1 MALHQLVIKTAI
13 KMSRFGC
20 SRTGCVHVVF
30 FSPEAQ
36 LRSCAPAVTGMH
48 SAWKDG
54 ALGRPNAGWPASVGV
69 QHGGPRNPFTTPPQ
83 KETNERWPKADGG
96 WSKVVKGEDNKQY
109 RGFRGVAT
117 GGLGHRGK
125 FRGFIAVSFRRN
137 ATGFRPQGH
146 LRPPAHPKIARS
158 LGNRRGRRQ
167 AAADDERQRLQKYA
181 CKRQNLAYKTPPFAR
196 F

>member
-1 MALHQLVIKTAI
+1 MQPRSCNQVAKFRRNISASSWSYGVMVSTLDFESNDPSSSLGKTWI
-13 KMSRFGC
+13 
-20 SRTGCVHVVF
+20 VF
-30 FSPEAQ
+30 FGPYFFRFRPRA
-36 LRSCAPAVTGMH
+36 CGHH
-48 SAWKDG
+48 SI
-54 ALGRPNAGWPASVGV
+54 
-69 QHGGPRNPFTTPPQ
+69 FT
-83 KETNERWPKADGG
+83 
-96 WSKVVKGEDNKQY
+96 Y
-109 RGFRGVAT
+109 RGFGHNTT